1 MKNKELIL
9 ILEELKQ
16 QVEECRDRDSSPYID
31 GLLRRTDFI
40 INSLSVNNG
49 VLDGVSKPVC
59 DFEKGTSCN
68 ERSIKMRT
76 GTCRNC
82 GGDAYGY

>member
-49 VLDGVSKPVC
+49 VLDDVSNSTVKVC
-59 DFEKGTSCN
+59 EVCKTKNLHYYPKTDSW
-68 ERSIKMRT
+68 
-76 GTCRNC
+76 TCAFC
-82 GGDAYGY
+82 

>member
-9 ILEELKQ
+9 LIEELKQ

-40 INSLSVNNG
+40 INSLNVNNG
-49 VLDGVSKPVC
+49 VLDDVINCEGDCEYTRKATGVFQCPK
-59 DFEKGTSCN
+59 CN
-68 ERSIKMRT
+68 KIV
-76 GTCRNC
+76 
-82 GGDAYGY
+82 D

>member
-49 VLDGVSKPVC
+49 VLDGVI
-59 DFEKGTSCN
+59 SC
-68 ERSIKMRT
+68 K
-76 GTCRNC
+76 NC
-82 GGDAYGY
+82 GSDKTKLIIEKRILCNDCVCSYYL